1 MKRIVLMLI
10 LFSTLIPVV
19 VSADLEID
27 MNMKDSFQL
36 GEVISYDYSITYDAN
51 QVIVY
56 VPYIL
61 CPTAPVPFSEQKSI
75 TLDSNGKHRS
85 TYTGI
90 LIEESIESQ
99 TCTAYIEI
107 LDPIQKTVQKQ
118 FEIITDPSLQ
128 FTAFTCKDPACLTKG
143 RIYIQ
148 NENIYLRYSS
158 DIPDATVTAFLVYP
172 NNVTKQITLP
182 AVIKAESIGT
192 HDVVF
197 TATKERYKTAVQKE
211 QFGVIMQEAKIDYTP
226 LTEEGIAEISETT
239 EFDMNPVTIIA
250 ILLVIIV
257 IILIWVFI
265 SRSSQPY

>member
-1 MKRIVLMLI
+1 MTQRL
-10 LFSTLIPVV
+10 VV
-19 VSADLEID
+19 DVGKCTECRACEL
-27 MNMKDSFQL
+27 KCSFVHF
-36 GEVISYDYSITYDAN
+36 EVFNSNKSG
-51 QVIVY
+51 VRL
-56 VPYIL
+56 VPDWPGL
-61 CPTAPVPFSEQKSI
+61 PRVRVC
-75 TLDSNGKHRS
+75 
-85 TYTGI
+85 
-90 LIEESIESQ
+90 
-99 TCTAYIEI
+99 
-107 LDPIQKTVQKQ
+107 VQ
-118 FEIITDPSLQ
+118 
-128 FTAFTCKDPACLTKG
+128 CKDPACLTKG

-197 TATKERYKTAVQKE
+197 TATKEGYKTAVQKE